1 MRVFHGLES
10 KLSRGAAI
18 LYGLQHV
25 LAMFVGI
32 ITPPLIISG
41 ALGLDVA
48 NTAFL
53 VSMSLFA
60 SGITTFIQVKRMGPF
75 GSGMLSV
82 QGTSFTFV
90 SPAIQA
96 GMAGGLPLIL
106 GLTIICSPIEMLLS
120 RVIHVVRRLFP
131 PIVTGSVVTL
141 IGISL
146 IKVGMTDMAGGF
158 GAADFGSLPNL
169 GMGFFVLLMIVLLN
183 RFGRGYIGTVSIALG
198 LVAGYLLSA
207 LLGRVDFTAV
217 GEAGWLTLPRPLKYG
232 LAFDPVYLMPWVIGY
247 VITTI
252 ESIGDLTATSQVSGE
267 PVTGPVFI
275 KRLEGGILSDGAGS
289 LLAGFFNSMPNT
301 TFSQNNGVIGL
312 TGVASRR
319 VGLAVAGLLALLGLF
334 PKLAALISVMPQPVL
349 GGAIVVMFSMV
360 AVAGLR
366 IIHHEGMTSRSE
378 FILAITLALGLGVEM
393 VPEAVAAIGKIQ
405 TESSFLNAMLPG
417 LQALMQSGLA
427 VAAVTSTLLNLI
439 LPPERS
445 ELPETASK
453 EEND

>member
-1 MRVFHGLES
+1 MRLVHGLES
-10 KLSRGAAI
+10 KLSFGASV

-53 VSMSLFA
+53 VSMALFA
-60 SGITTFIQVKRMGPF
+60 SGLTTFIQVKRLGPF

-90 SPAIQA
+90 SPSIQA
-96 GMAGGLPLIL
+96 GMAGGLPLII
-106 GLTIICSPIEMLLS
+106 GFTIFCAPIEMLLS
-120 RVIHVVRRLFP
+120 RVIHVVRKLFP

-158 GAADFGSLPNL
+158 GSPNFGSLSNL
-169 GMGFFVLLMIVLLN
+169 GMGFFVMMVIVLIN
-183 RFGRGYIGTVSIALG
+183 RFGKGAVGTVSIALG
-198 LVAGYLLSA
+198 LIAGYVLSA

-217 GEAGWLTLPRPLKYG
+217 GEAGWLTIPRPFKYG
-232 LAFDPVYLMPWVIGY
+232 VAFDPVYLMPWVIGY
-247 VITTI
+247 IITTI

-267 PVTGPVFI
+267 PITGPVFI

-289 LLAGFFNSMPNT
+289 LIAGIFNSMPNT

-319 VGLAVAGLLALLGLF
+319 VGLAVAGLLTLLGLF
-334 PKLAALISVMPQPVL
+334 PKLAALISVMPKPVL
-349 GGAIVVMFSMV
+349 GGATLVMFSMV

-366 IIHHEGMTSRSE
+366 IIQHDGFNPRNE
-378 FILAITLALGLGVEM
+378 FILAITLALALGVEM
-393 VPEAVAAIGKIQ
+393 VPDAMACIGRIQ
-405 TESSFLNAMLPG
+405 TGSPFMKTMLSG
-417 LQALMQSGLA
+417 IQAIMQSGLS
-427 VAAVTSTLLNLI
+427 VAAVTSTALNMI
-439 LPPERS
+439 LP
-445 ELPETASK
+445 A
-453 EEND
+453 EESTGK